1 MNFAVWPNF
10 FIAVTIKDYVEDKK
24 TQQPNLS
31 FRVLLIV
38 ILFSLILAIMVLTGL
53 GNTSTDTGRTF
64 TSKSTN
70 SSAQDLA
77 SSTTLSAA
85 TNTTYSMMPK
95 KVSDQQSIVT
105 PFSSTPINSNCPLK
119 ISSTI
124 MSTSTTTTG
133 VDQTSTTLKKS
144 DPQHCTVLE
153 IGDSL
158 GNELGWSLQRQLIS
172 NTILSF
178 VQMDKSSTGLSN
190 SWFYSWPQHL
200 KEFLLRY
207 RPNLLIVC
215 LGGNDEQGMKVN
227 GVTEPFGSNTWKAM
241 YSSYIKQIVSLATS
255 AGSYV
260 LWVGMPV
267 MQPYGYNKGMQ
278 ILNSQYLDNVSG
290 VPGTVFLP
298 TWNLLSDSQEA
309 FMKSAQVNGAES
321 LLRSPDGIHFSY
333 AGEGVFSTYV
343 AKALSSIFNIS
354 LRIANPKVI
363 TAKS

>member
-1 MNFAVWPNF
+1 
-10 FIAVTIKDYVEDKK
+10 
-24 TQQPNLS
+24 
-31 FRVLLIV
+31 
-38 ILFSLILAIMVLTGL
+38 MVLTGL
-53 GNTSTDTGRTF
+53 GNSSTDTGRTF
-64 TSKSTN
+64 THKSTN

-77 SSTTLSAA
+77 SSTSLSVA
-85 TNTTYSMMPK
+85 TDTTYSMMPN

-105 PFSSTPINSNCPLK
+105 PFSSTPIDSNCPLK

-124 MSTSTTTTG
+124 TSTSTTTTG
-133 VDQTSTTLKKS
+133 VDQTSTTTTTFSPSTSTTMKKS

-158 GNELGWSLQRQLIS
+158 GNELGWSLQRQLS
-172 NTILSF
+172 TNTILSF

-200 KEFLLRY
+200 KEFLVQY

-227 GVTEPFGSNTWKAM
+227 GATEPFGSNAWKAM

-298 TWNLLSDSQEA
+298 TWNLLSDSQGA
-309 FMKSAQVNGAES
+309 FMKSAQVNGVES